1 MVEIISLDIYDMHEM
16 IAIHVTG
23 SHFLWKM
30 IRRMV
35 GIMVEAGRGR
45 LTLQDAG
52 GLLKGYSPLPSQ
64 HTAPPSGLF
73 LHRVYYPGER
83 ILEGRENIPCLLNL
97 D

>member
-1 MVEIISLDIYDMHEM
+1 
-16 IAIHVTG
+16 
-23 SHFLWKM
+23 M
-30 IRRMV
+30 IRRMI

-45 LTLQDAG
+45 LTMQDAG

-73 LHRVYYPGER
+73 LHRVYYPGEK
-83 ILEGRENIPCLLNL
+83 ILEGPGNIPRLLNQ